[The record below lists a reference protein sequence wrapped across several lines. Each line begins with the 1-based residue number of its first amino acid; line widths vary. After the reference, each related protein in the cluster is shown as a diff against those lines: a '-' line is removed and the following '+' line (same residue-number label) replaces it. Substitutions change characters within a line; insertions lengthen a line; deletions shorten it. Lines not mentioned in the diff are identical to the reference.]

1 MNTLVLLLALGH
13 IKLSAPPST
22 LVQDTTGGPQ
32 KTAPCGG
39 NGTATNAVT
48 TVEAGQP
55 LEVRWT
61 ETIGHPGHFRI
72 GIARSPSDFVTPT
85 AVVMNNDCKS
95 APIESSPQYPTL
107 VDGLLAHTNS
117 PSNVQ
122 RSATVTVP
130 MMSCENC
137 TLQLLQFMSN
147 HTPGCFYFQCATLR
161 IVMPDAGVT
170 APEDA
175 GMVTE
180 DAGVVVVDAG
190 TPEPTDAGTGHGHE
204 HEHVEPEIEPMGC
217 GCSAI
222 DAPWLLAL
230 VLFARR
236 RARPPR
242 RCVL

>member
-22 LVQDTTGGPQ
+22 LVQDSLGGPQ

-72 GIARSPSDFVTPT
+72 GIARSPSEFVTPT

-107 VDGLLAHTNS
+107 VDGLFVHTNS
-117 PSNVQ
+117 PSNLQ
-122 RSATVTVP
+122 RSATITVP

-161 IVMPDAGVT
+161 IVLPDAGV
-170 APEDA
+170 PVE
-175 GMVTE
+175 E
-180 DAGVVVVDAG
+180 DAGVTTDAGVESVDAG
-190 TPEPTDAGTGHGHE
+190 VTFDAGVATDAGIEHE
-204 HEHVEPEIEPMGC
+204 HEHVEPEPEPMGC
-217 GCSAI
+217 GCSSV

-230 VLFARR
+230 ALLTRR
-236 RARPPR
+236 RRSA
-242 RCVL
+242 